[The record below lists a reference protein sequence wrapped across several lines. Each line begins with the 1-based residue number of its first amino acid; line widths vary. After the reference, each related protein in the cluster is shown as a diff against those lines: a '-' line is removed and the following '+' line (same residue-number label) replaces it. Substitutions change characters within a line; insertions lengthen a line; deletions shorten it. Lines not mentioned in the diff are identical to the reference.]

1 MLSQPSPLRPVRA
14 VRSVWRRAATLALA
28 AVAVLGTVLL
38 LALLGLGTG
47 AEGWQAPWR
56 AWLDPEQR
64 AIVLD
69 IRAPRTLGAFLV
81 GALLGLGGA
90 VAQGLFRNPL
100 AEPHLLGSASG
111 AGLSMALALAF
122 GPALDAALHASVAA
136 NFSASLG
143 QGGRLSLTVL
153 AFLGA
158 LGGVA
163 LTLVLARGAVQ
174 TMRLLLAGVVVGVVL
189 GALTQWLMLWSAEAW
204 RTMQAFMLGNTAL
217 LGWDACALMAAVW
230 GVALPL
236 ALALS
241 RVLDALALGEDTAR
255 SLGVP
260 LGLARGV
267 LVCVLAAVT
276 AAAVAQAGLV
286 AFVGLVAPH
295 LVRAASGGRHRVLL
309 WAASAMGGVLMLVS
323 DVLARGLLPPQ
334 ELPVGV
340 LTAVLG
346 GVYLLVLLHRRPA

>member
-1 MLSQPSPLRPVRA
+1 MKAPHPLAR
-14 VRSVWRRAATLALA
+14 LA
-28 AVAVLGTVLL
+28 ALL
-38 LALLGLGTG
+38 PLVVVLALLGLGMG
-47 AEGWQAPWR
+47 AEGWQAPWQ
-56 AWLDPEQR
+56 AWADAGQR

-111 AGLSMALALAF
+111 AGLSMAVALALGAGGAGLGGLGVRLGLTALAF
-122 GPALDAALHASVAA
+122 V
-136 NFSASLG
+136 
-143 QGGRLSLTVL
+143 
-153 AFLGA
+153 GA
-158 LGGVA
+158 VGGVV
-163 LTLVLARGAVQ
+163 LTLLLARGAAH

-230 GVALPL
+230 AITLPL

-241 RVLDALALGEDTAR
+241 RALDALALGEDTAR

-276 AAAVAQAGLV
+276 AAAVAQAGLI

-346 GVYLLVLLHRRPA
+346 GVYLLVLLHRRAA

>member
-1 MLSQPSPLRPVRA
+1 MPMWSPPPPLSQAQA
-14 VRSVWRRAATLALA
+14 VRVPWQRAGRLVLPLA
-28 AVAVLGTVLL
+28 AVLGAVLV

-56 AWLDPEQR
+56 AWADPELR

-81 GALLGLGGA
+81 GALLGLGGG

-111 AGLSMALALAF
+111 AGLSMALALAL
-122 GPALDAALHASVAA
+122 GPAVNLAFDAT
-136 NFSASLG
+136 LG
-143 QGGRLSLTVL
+143 LGGRLSLTAL
-153 AFLGA
+153 AFVGA
-158 LGGVA
+158 VGGVA

-204 RTMQAFMLGNTAL
+204 RAMQAFMLGNTAL

-230 GVALPL
+230 CVCLPLSL
-236 ALALS
+236 ALA
-241 RVLDALALGEDTAR
+241 RALDALALGEDTAR

-267 LVCVLAAVT
+267 LVGVLAAVT
-276 AAAVAQAGLV
+276 AAAVAQAGLI

-309 WAASAMGGVLMLVS
+309 WAASAMGGVLTLLS

>member
-1 MLSQPSPLRPVRA
+1 VTVTRSLRQAHPRIA
-14 VRSVWRRAATLALA
+14 SALGAVWRALSVVLL
-28 AVAVLGTVLL
+28 AVALL
-38 LALLGLGTG
+38 VLGLGMG
-47 AEGWQAPWR
+47 AEGWQAPWH
-56 AWLDPEQR
+56 AWGDASAR

-100 AEPHLLGSASG
+100 ADPHLLGSASG
-111 AGLSMALALAF
+111 AGLSMALALAL
-122 GPALDAALHASVAA
+122 GPLWWAGSTWSADHGMAAR
-136 NFSASLG
+136 LG
-143 QGGRLSLTVL
+143 LTGL
-153 AFLGA
+153 AFVGA
-158 LGGVA
+158 IGGVG
-163 LTLVLARGAVQ
+163 LTLLLARGAAQ
-174 TMRLLLAGVVVGVVL
+174 TLRLLLAGVVVGVVL

-204 RTMQAFMLGNTAL
+204 RAMQAFMLGNTAL
-217 LGWDACALMAAVW
+217 LGWEACALMVAAWIVTLP
-230 GVALPL
+230 VAW
-236 ALALS
+236 ALS
-241 RVLDALALGEDTAR
+241 PVLDALALGEDTAR

-267 LVCVLAAVT
+267 LVCVLAATT
-276 AAAVAQAGLV
+276 ASAVAQAGLI

-295 LVRAASGGRHRVLL
+295 LVRGFCGGRHRVLL

-346 GVYLLVLLHRRPA
+346 GSYLLVLLHRRPA

>member
-1 MLSQPSPLRPVRA
+1 MNLVPSTRCKHPPRGPGGLLV
-14 VRSVWRRAATLALA
+14 LA
-28 AVAVLGTVLL
+28 AVGCLVLAMLVM
-38 LALLGLGTG
+38 LGLGMG
-47 AEGWQAPWR
+47 ADGWQAPWQ
-56 AWLDPEQR
+56 AWGDAGQR

-111 AGLSMALALAF
+111 AGLAMALALAW
-122 GPALDAALHASVAA
+122 GGAW
-136 NFSASLG
+136 G
-143 QGGRLSLTVL
+143 GWGGRLSLTAL
-153 AFLGA
+153 AFAGA

-163 LTLVLARGAVQ
+163 LTLVLARGAAQ

-189 GALTQWLMLWSAEAW
+189 GALTQWLMLCSAEAW
-204 RTMQAFMLGNTAL
+204 RAMQAFMLGNTAL
-217 LGWDACALMAAVW
+217 LGWDACALMAGVWAVT
-230 GVALPL
+230 LPL

-260 LGLARGV
+260 LGLARAV
-267 LVCVLAAVT
+267 LVGVLAAST

-295 LVRAASGGRHRVLL
+295 LVRGVSGGRHRVLL
-309 WAASAMGGVLMLVS
+309 GAASAMGGVLMLVS

-346 GVYLLVLLHRRPA
+346 GVYLLALLHRRPA

>member
-1 MLSQPSPLRPVRA
+1 MNPVPSTRCQPP
-14 VRSVWRRAATLALA
+14 ATGGGLL
-28 AVAVLGTVLL
+28 VLL
-38 LALLGLGTG
+38 AVGALVLTALALLGLGMG
-47 AEGWQAPWR
+47 AEGWQAPWQVWGD
-56 AWLDPEQR
+56 AGQR

-111 AGLSMALALAF
+111 AGLSMALALAL
-122 GPALDAALHASVAA
+122 GAGG
-136 NFSASLG
+136 ASLDSLG
-143 QGGRLSLTVL
+143 VRLSLTVL
-153 AFLGA
+153 AFVGA

-230 GVALPL
+230 AITLPL
-236 ALALS
+236 SLALS
-241 RVLDALALGEDTAR
+241 RALDALALGEDTAR

-295 LVRAASGGRHRVLL
+295 LVRAASGGRHRELL

-346 GVYLLVLLHRRPA
+346 GVYLLVLLHRRAA

>member
-1 MLSQPSPLRPVRA
+1 MNPVPSTRCQPP
-14 VRSVWRRAATLALA
+14 ATGGGLLVLLA
-28 AVAVLGTVLL
+28 AGALVLTA
-38 LALLGLGTG
+38 LALLGLGMG
-47 AEGWQAPWR
+47 AEGWQAPWQVWGD
-56 AWLDPEQR
+56 AGQR

-111 AGLSMALALAF
+111 AGLSMALALAL
-122 GPALDAALHASVAA
+122 GSAWGGDAGAMAS
-136 NFSASLG
+136 SL
-143 QGGRLSLTVL
+143 GGRLSLTAL
-153 AFLGA
+153 AFVGA
-158 LGGVA
+158 LGGVL
-163 LTLVLARGAVQ
+163 LTLVLARGAAH

-189 GALTQWLMLWSAEAW
+189 GALTQWLMLCSAEAW
-204 RTMQAFMLGNTAL
+204 RAMQAFMLGNTAL
-217 LGWDACALMAAVW
+217 LGWEACALMAAVW
-230 GVALPL
+230 AVTLPL

-267 LVCVLAAVT
+267 LVGVLAAST

-295 LVRAASGGRHRVLL
+295 LVRGVSGGRHRVLL
-309 WAASAMGGVLMLVS
+309 GAASGMGGVLMLVS

>member
-1 MLSQPSPLRPVRA
+1 MRRGVFRPWWALAVWLPLA
-14 VRSVWRRAATLALA
+14 LTLAVTLA
-28 AVAVLGTVLL
+28 V
-38 LALLGLGTG
+38 LGLGTG
-47 AEGWQAPWR
+47 AEGWQAPWH
-56 AWLDPEQR
+56 AWADPAQR
-64 AIVLD
+64 ALVLD

-111 AGLSMALALAF
+111 AGLSMALGLAF
-122 GPALDAALHASVAA
+122 GPALAAALHASFIATFVASWA
-136 NFSASLG
+136 PTLG

-153 AFLGA
+153 AFVGA

-230 GVALPL
+230 GITLPL

-267 LVCVLAAVT
+267 LVGVLAAAT

-286 AFVGLVAPH
+286 AFVGLAAPH
-295 LVRAASGGRHRVLL
+295 LVRGWSGGRHRVLL
-309 WAASAMGGVLMLVS
+309 WAASAMGGALMLVS

-346 GVYLLVLLHRRPA
+346 GVYLLVLLHRRAA

>member
-1 MLSQPSPLRPVRA
+1 MTVPHPLPTVHPMARQAGHPA
-14 VRSVWRRAATLALA
+14 VLLVASLAL
-28 AVAVLGTVLL
+28 VAV
-38 LALLGLGTG
+38 LALLGLGMG
-47 AEGWQAPWR
+47 AEGWQAPWQLWGD
-56 AWLDPEQR
+56 ADQR
-64 AIVLD
+64 AIVWD

-111 AGLSMALALAF
+111 AGLSMALALALE
-122 GPALDAALHASVAA
+122 GDVAA
-136 NFSASLG
+136 VASGLG
-143 QGGRLSLTVL
+143 ARLSLTAL
-153 AFLGA
+153 AFVGA

-163 LTLVLARGAVQ
+163 LTLLLARGAAH

-204 RTMQAFMLGNTAL
+204 RAMQAFMLGNTAL
-217 LGWDACALMAAVW
+217 LGWDACALMAGVW
-230 GVALPL
+230 AITLPL

-267 LVCVLAAVT
+267 LVGVLAAAT

-286 AFVGLVAPH
+286 AFVGLAAPH
-295 LVRAASGGRHRVLL
+295 LVRGISGGRHRVLL
-309 WAASAMGGVLMLVS
+309 WTASAMGGVLMLVS

>member
-1 MLSQPSPLRPVRA
+1 MTASARAWMGWMGTVMLV
-14 VRSVWRRAATLALA
+14 ATLA
-28 AVAVLGTVLL
+28 VALVV
-38 LALLGLGTG
+38 LGLGMG
-47 AEGWQAPWR
+47 AEGWQPPWQ
-56 AWLDPEQR
+56 AWGDASAR

-111 AGLSMALALAF
+111 AALSMALALAL
-122 GPALDAALHASVAA
+122 GPLWWAG
-136 NFSASLG
+136 SASGAEQGLVARLG
-143 QGGRLSLTVL
+143 LTGL
-153 AFLGA
+153 AFVGA

-163 LTLVLARGAVQ
+163 LTLVLARGAAQ
-174 TMRLLLAGVVVGVVL
+174 TLRLLLAGVVVGVVL

-204 RTMQAFMLGNTAL
+204 RAMQAFMLGNTAL
-217 LGWDACALMAAVW
+217 LGWEACALMGLALAIT
-230 GVALPL
+230 LPL
-236 ALALS
+236 AWALS
-241 RVLDALALGEDTAR
+241 PVLDALALGEDTAR

-260 LGLARGV
+260 LGVARGV
-267 LVCVLAAVT
+267 LVCVLAATT
-276 AAAVAQAGLV
+276 ASAVAQAGLV

-295 LVRAASGGRHRVLL
+295 LVRGFGGGHHRVLL
-309 WAASAMGGVLMLVS
+309 WAASAMGGVLMLLS

-346 GVYLLVLLHRRPA
+346 GSYLLVLLHRRPA

>member
-1 MLSQPSPLRPVRA
+1 MSPTARPTARQATHPA
-14 VRSVWRRAATLALA
+14 VLLAAGLAL
-28 AVAVLGTVLL
+28 VAV
-38 LALLGLGTG
+38 LALLGLGMG
-47 AEGWQAPWR
+47 AEGWQAPWL
-56 AWLDPEQR
+56 AWGDAGQR
-64 AIVLD
+64 AIVWD

-111 AGLSMALALAF
+111 AGLSMALALAV
-122 GPALDAALHASVAA
+122 GGAWGGG
-136 NFSASLG
+136 LG
-143 QGGRLSLTVL
+143 GGLGGRLSLTAL
-153 AFLGA
+153 AFFGA

-163 LTLVLARGAVQ
+163 LTLALARGATQ

-189 GALTQWLMLWSAEAW
+189 GALTQWLMLSSAEAW
-204 RTMQAFMLGNTAL
+204 RAMQAFMLGNTAL

-230 GVALPL
+230 VITLPL

-260 LGLARGV
+260 LGLARAV
-267 LVCVLAAVT
+267 LVGVLAAAT

-286 AFVGLVAPH
+286 AFVGLAAPH
-295 LVRAASGGRHRVLL
+295 LVRGLSGGRHRVLL